1 MFSAMVVMKLQATG
15 FATGSAAGSAAGSV
29 TRYVIVML
37 AVVLVSLVVYKL
49 TSPPTDSAIWLKRA
63 RVEWQNG
70 NDQLGNQYFMEFE
83 RLHPVRPTY

>member
-1 MFSAMVVMKLQATG
+1 MFSVMVVIQ
-15 FATGSAAGSAAGSV
+15 ATGSAAGSAAGSV
-29 TRYVIVML
+29 AWYVIVML
-37 AVVLVSLVVYKL
+37 AVLLVSLVVYKL

-83 RLHPVRPTY
+83 RLHPVRPIY